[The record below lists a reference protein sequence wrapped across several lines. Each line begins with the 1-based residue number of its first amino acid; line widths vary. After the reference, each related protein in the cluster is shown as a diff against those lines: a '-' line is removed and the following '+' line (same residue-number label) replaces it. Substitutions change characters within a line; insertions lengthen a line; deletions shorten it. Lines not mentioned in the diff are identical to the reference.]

1 MPHVPCKVG
10 GVLLFKIPFR
20 CGGEFIKETG
30 NQYFGHLP
38 SKFQQF
44 AMENGPFIDVL
55 PIKWWFLKLRCC
67 QMLFSTSLDQGS
79 LRSLVLM
86 GLLLGRAKRRRLRA
100 LHRRVL
106 AKEKDLRCPKSWYP
120 KASKSWMTIL
130 VLKPMVTWDAPVWRK
145 THNMILKERLSM
157 SHWKTS
163 VGFLVTQWS

>member
-10 GVLLFKIPFR
+10 GVLVFKIPVR

-30 NQYFGHLP
+30 NQGFCHLP

-55 PIKWWFLKLRCC
+55 PIKMVIYEVALLPNA
-67 QMLFSTSLDQGS
+67 LFNVLGSGVTTVTSPD
-79 LRSLVLM
+79 

-130 VLKPMVTWDAPVWRK
+130 VLKPMVTWGCSR
-145 THNMILKERLSM
+145 LKK
-157 SHWKTS
+157 HA
-163 VGFLVTQWS
+163 

>member
-55 PIKWWFLKLRCC
+55 PIKVVSSEVALLPNA
-67 QMLFSTSLDQGS
+67 LFNVLGSGVTTVTSPD
-79 LRSLVLM
+79 

-130 VLKPMVTWDAPVWRK
+130 VLKPMVTWGCSR
-145 THNMILKERLSM
+145 LK
-157 SHWKTS
+157 KNA
-163 VGFLVTQWS
+163 